1 MLRKPA
7 VAGSFYPAE
16 PDVLRAVV
24 EDFLAEAGETPCDGP
39 AKAVIAPHAG
49 YIYSGEVAARAYAA
63 VAPRARTIE
72 RVVIL
77 GPAHYVAFAGIAA
90 PAATAFETPLG
101 PLPVDRTALHAL
113 ADLPQFV
120 LADEPHRPEHSLEVQ
135 LPFLQA
141 VLNGFGIVP
150 LVVGRARPAEV
161 AAVVARLWGGEET
174 LVVVSSDLS
183 HYLDYETARRRDA
196 KTAAAIEALEVS
208 ELGPEDACGHL
219 PIAGLV
225 AEALRRSLR
234 VTRLDLRNSGD
245 TAGPRHGVV
254 GYGAWGFAEGEAK
267 DH

>member
-16 PDVLRAVV
+16 AEVLRAVV
-24 EDFLAEAGETPCDGP
+24 EDFLAEARKPPSE
-39 AKAVIAPHAG
+39 AAVKAVIAPHAG

-63 VAPRARTIE
+63 LAPVAKRIG
-72 RVVIL
+72 RVVLL

-101 PLPVDRTALHAL
+101 ALPVDRTALHAL

-135 LPFLQA
+135 LPFLQT
-141 VLNGFGIVP
+141 VLNGAGIVP

-161 AAVVARLWGGEET
+161 AEVVARLWGGEET

-183 HYLDYETARRRDA
+183 HYLDYETAKQRDA
-196 KTAAAIEALEVS
+196 RTAEAIEALDVS
-208 ELGPEDACGHL
+208 SLGPEDACGYL

-225 AEALRRSLR
+225 AEAARRALR
-234 VTRLDLRNSGD
+234 VERLDLRNSGD
-245 TAGPRHGVV
+245 TAGPRDGVV
-254 GYGAWGFAEGEAK
+254 GYGAWGFTETEARV
-267 DH
+267 H